1 MNRFCKLTLLLVF
14 VISQLTTGQT
24 IVRSSLSCLGST
36 ITGNGLILLQTIGQ
50 PSGTDVLRMEGMELR
65 QGFQQPIVSKYH
77 VSGRKP
83 LDFKLSPNPATD
95 NTMLSFTE
103 EISGCSIYIRDM
115 YGSIVFK
122 CVEQTLYDKWLDLSG
137 MVPGVYVVTVV
148 SDDGHGSKKLIITN

>member
-1 MNRFCKLTLLLVF
+1 MSRFYKIIILQLL
-14 VISQLTTGQT
+14 VISQLTSGQT
-24 IVRSSLSCLGST
+24 IVRSSMSCLGST
-36 ITGNGLILLQTIGQ
+36 ITDNGLILLQTIGQ

-77 VSGRKP
+77 ASGRKP
-83 LDFKLSPNPATD
+83 IDFKLYPNPATD

-103 EISGCSIYIRDM
+103 EISGCSIYIRDI

-122 CVEQTLYDKWLDLSG
+122 YVEQTLYDKWLDLSG
-137 MVPGVYVVTVV
+137 MVPRVYVITVV